1 MDIKDL
7 DKKQLILLT
16 LLITFI
22 VSIATGIITV
32 SLMNQMP
39 KSVPYTVNN
48 VIQRTIEKVTTVTE
62 PSKEEENSTTNEQ
75 PQNPIALSGDV
86 LIKIY
91 KNEVSENN
99 ILGEGVL
106 ISDEGLILVDGN
118 ILNRDDKYLVV
129 LGEIEFDA
137 NLIKKYDNGFAILN
151 IKEKS
156 KTEVEPVQPEENN
169 NITDSS
175 DNKENQN

>member
-16 LLITFI
+16 LLITFV
-22 VSIATGIITV
+22 VSIATGIVTV

-62 PSKEEENSTTNEQ
+62 PSKEDNITTPNDQSESSVV
-75 PQNPIALSGDV
+75 ISGDV

-91 KNEVSENN
+91 KDEVSENN
-99 ILGEGVL
+99 FLGEGVL
-106 ISDEGLILVDGN
+106 VSDAGLILTEES
-118 ILNRDDKYLVV
+118 ILEGEDKYIVV
-129 LGEIEFDA
+129 LGEIEFDSS
-137 NLIKKYDNGFAILN
+137 ITKKYNNGFVILS

-156 KTEVEPVQPEENN
+156 KIDEELTQPEENS
-169 NITDSS
+169 NINDSLE
-175 DNKENQN
+175 NKENQN

>member
-62 PSKEEENSTTNEQ
+62 PSKEENISTSNEQ
-75 PQNPIALSGDV
+75 PKNSLISSGDV

-91 KNEVSENN
+91 KDEILENN

-106 ISDEGLILVDGN
+106 ISDTGLILVDEN
-118 ILNRDDKYLVV
+118 ILNGDEKYFIV

-137 NLIKKYDNGFAILN
+137 SVVKKYDNGFAILS

-156 KTEVEPVQPEENN
+156 EIEEEKSTQPEN
-169 NITDSS
+169 TDTIIQSE
-175 DNKENQN
+175 NKEN